1 MTGEISASGE
11 ILPVGG
17 LPAKIVAA
25 ENAGMEEILIPA
37 ANKDEV
43 DYWLRK
49 SKLSLRIRITP
60 VETIDEVLARLDI
73 KLEKRTS

>member
-25 ENAGMEEILIPA
+25 ENAGLEEILIPA

-49 SKLSLRIRITP
+49 SKLSHRIRITP
-60 VETIDEVLARLDI
+60 VETIEEVLARLDI
-73 KLEKRTS
+73 KLEKHAS